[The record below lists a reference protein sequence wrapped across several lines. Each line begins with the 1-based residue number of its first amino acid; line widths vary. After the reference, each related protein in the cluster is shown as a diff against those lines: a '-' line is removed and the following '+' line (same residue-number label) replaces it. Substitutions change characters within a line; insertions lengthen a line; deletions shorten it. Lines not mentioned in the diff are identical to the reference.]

1 LNGLIRIDK
10 PAGVTSMAVSA
21 RVRYLLK
28 KAGLA
33 TRDTPVGHLGT
44 LDPFATGLL
53 PVLVGEANKLTNL
66 LHGGAKVYAATARF
80 GIATDTLDCDGRVV
94 AEVAAPCP
102 DVAVF
107 EVARRSLLGARMQTP
122 PAYSAAKI
130 DGERAYDL
138 ARKQG
143 ADGEAAPRPKAKAI
157 TIYAIEPGGSRALR
171 PGSPGSLAEAR
182 PGATPPGVTR
192 ERQDPLQQWPLVD
205 FVVTCSVGTY
215 VRVLAEE
222 WGAALAPPLPA
233 HLTSLRRLATGPF
246 AVEGALPFEAI
257 EAALADGAIETHAA
271 FTPLS
276 GLVAALEA
284 APEAHVTTFAVDA
297 PVAARFRNGLIPDRL
312 AASLPK
318 AEPGR
323 NLIVTE
329 SDGAEGKKPVA
340 WLSPTDGST
349 SCHWTFSRVFAP

>member
-1 LNGLIRIDK
+1 VSLLHGLIRIDK

-21 RVRYLLK
+21 RVRYVLK

-66 LHGGAKVYAATARF
+66 LHGEAKVYAATARF

-94 AEVAAPCP
+94 SEVAAPCP
-102 DVAVF
+102 SPDVF
-107 EVARRSLLGARMQTP
+107 EAARRSLLGERLQTP

-138 ARKQG
+138 ARKQNAQG
-143 ADGEAAPRPKAKAI
+143 AEAPRPKAKTI
-157 TIYAIEPGGSRALR
+157 TVYDVEIGGSRVLP
-171 PGSPGSLAEAR
+171 PGCPGSLAEAR
-182 PGATPPGVTR
+182 PGGS
-192 ERQDPLQQWPLVD
+192 ERPNALQHWPLVE
-205 FVVTCSVGTY
+205 FTVTCSVGTY

-222 WGAALAPPLPA
+222 WGAALVPPLPA
-233 HLTSLRRLATGPF
+233 HLTTLRRLATGPF
-246 AVEGALPFEAI
+246 SVDGALPFEAI
-257 EAALADGAIETHAA
+257 EAALTDGAIAA
-271 FTPLS
+271 HPAYTPLS
-276 GLVAALEA
+276 GLVSALEA
-284 APEAHVTTFAVDA
+284 SPEAHVTTFGVDA

-312 AASLPK
+312 AAALPK
-318 AEPGR
+318 PDPGR

-329 SDGAEGKKPVA
+329 SDGAEGQKPVA
-340 WLSPTDGST
+340 WLSATDGST
-349 SCHWTFSRVFAP
+349 GGHWAFSRVFAP